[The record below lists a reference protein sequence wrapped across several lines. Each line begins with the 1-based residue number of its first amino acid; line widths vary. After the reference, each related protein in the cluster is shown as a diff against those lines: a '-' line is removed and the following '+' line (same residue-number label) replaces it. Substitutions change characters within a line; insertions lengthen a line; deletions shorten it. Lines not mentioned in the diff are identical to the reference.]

1 MLCYLLLCWR
11 LLPLRNRCCFPL
23 EAVEVRLV
31 LVDPVTKEVG
41 IAKQVIPTSNSS
53 PLEAVGARLVLADP
67 VMQVLDIARQGD
79 LLMMTGLS
87 RFTRP

>member
-11 LLPLRNRCCFPL
+11 LPPLRNRCFPL

-31 LVDPVTKEVG
+31 LVDPVTKEAG

-53 PLEAVGARLVLADP
+53 LLEAVGARLVLTDP

-87 RFTRP
+87 RFTRI